1 MNKFLKTLRYY
12 LVEKESKWN
21 YLFVIIPFIVL
32 TIYLYHKH
40 YPVRYGNYTIGYIDR
55 IYWPI
60 VNHKKIS
67 YEYTVNGKKYSGSD
81 IYSSNKNPKKGRYYL
96 VQFSL
101 EDPKESD
108 IFQDIPV
115 PDSIKQA
122 PPGGWKERPEWAK
135 PK

>member
-1 MNKFLKTLRYY
+1 MNKFIETLRYY

-21 YLFVIIPFIVL
+21 YLFIIIPFIL
-32 TIYLYHKH
+32 LYMYISYKH
-40 YPVRYGNYTIGYIDR
+40 NPVEYGNYTIGYIDR

-60 VNHKKIS
+60 VNHKKVS
-67 YEYTVNGKKYSGSD
+67 YEYTVNDKV
-81 IYSSNKNPKKGRYYL
+81 YSSSSIYKDSAYPKVGHYYL

-101 EDPKESD
+101 EDNSYSK
-108 IFQDIPV
+108 IYQDIPV

-135 PK
+135 GK

>member
-12 LVEKESKWN
+12 WTRESKWN
-21 YLFVIIPFIVL
+21 IPIFLIPFIL
-32 TIYLYHKH
+32 LYMYISYKH
-40 YPVRYGNYTIGYIDR
+40 NPIKYGNYTIGYIDR

-101 EDPKESD
+101 EDNYFSD

>member
-1 MNKFLKTLRYY
+1 MNKFIETLRYY

-21 YLFVIIPFIVL
+21 YLLIIIPFMGVL
-32 TIYLYHKH
+32 IYNHIKVSPLK
-40 YPVRYGNYTIGYIDR
+40 YGNYTIGYIDR

-60 VNHKKIS
+60 VNHKKVS
-67 YEYTVNGKKYSGSD
+67 YEYIVNGKEYSKSSIYNSD
-81 IYSSNKNPKKGRYYL
+81 KRPKKGHRYL

-101 EDPKESD
+101 EDNSYSK
-108 IFQDIPV
+108 IYQDIPV

-135 PK
+135 GK

>member
-1 MNKFLKTLRYY
+1 MNKFIETLRYY

-21 YLFVIIPFIVL
+21 YLFIIIPFIL
-32 TIYLYHKH
+32 LYMYISYKH
-40 YPVRYGNYTIGYIDR
+40 NPVEYGNYTIGYIDR

-60 VNHKKIS
+60 VNHKKVS
-67 YEYTVNGKKYSGSD
+67 YEYTVNDKV
-81 IYSSNKNPKKGRYYL
+81 YSSSSIYRDSADPKVGHYYL

-101 EDPKESD
+101 EDNSYSK
-108 IFQDIPV
+108 IYQDIPV

-135 PK
+135 GK

>member
-12 LVEKESKWN
+12 WTRDSKWN
-21 YLFVIIPFIVL
+21 IPIFLIPFIGVL
-32 TIYLYHKH
+32 IYNHIKVSPLK
-40 YPVRYGNYTIGYIDR
+40 YGNYTIGYIDR

-60 VNHKKIS
+60 VNHKKVS
-67 YEYTVNGKKYSGSD
+67 YEYTVNDKV
-81 IYSSNKNPKKGRYYL
+81 YSSSSIYRDSADPKVGHYYL

-101 EDPKESD
+101 EDNSYSK
-108 IFQDIPV
+108 IYQDIPV

-135 PK
+135 GK

>member
-21 YLFVIIPFIVL
+21 YLFIIIPFIGVL
-32 TIYLYHKH
+32 IYNHIKVSPLK
-40 YPVRYGNYTIGYIDR
+40 YGNYTIGYIDR

-60 VNHKKIS
+60 VNHKKVS
-67 YEYTVNGKKYSGSD
+67 YEYTVNGKEYSKSSIYNSD
-81 IYSSNKNPKKGRYYL
+81 KRPKKGHRYL

-101 EDPKESD
+101 EDNNVSD

>member
-1 MNKFLKTLRYY
+1 MNKFIETLRYY
-12 LVEKESKWN
+12 WTRDSKWN
-21 YLFVIIPFIVL
+21 IPIFLIPFIGVL
-32 TIYLYHKH
+32 IYNHIKVSPLK
-40 YPVRYGNYTIGYIDR
+40 YGNYTIGYIDR

-60 VNHKKIS
+60 VNHKKVS
-67 YEYTVNGKKYSGSD
+67 YEYIVNGKEYSKSSIYNSD
-81 IYSSNKNPKKGRYYL
+81 KRPKKGHRYL

-101 EDPKESD
+101 EDNNVSD

-135 PK
+135 GK